1 MNDVMI
7 YGEIGWDV
15 SSASTVRA
23 IMDAAPGP
31 LNVRVNS
38 PGGFVFEGLAI
49 ASAIKRRTGVTT
61 YNDGLA
67 ASMGSVVFV
76 SGDRRVMAPGTLLMI
91 HNPASGAWGDADD
104 LKKEAAVLD
113 VIAGEMANIYASASG
128 GKVSKE
134 KALEMMDAE
143 TWLTPTEAV
152 ELGFAHEIEG
162 AAQAFARMS
171 PRMHYRN
178 APKEVRMP
186 DEVTEPKTGL
196 LDRIMSAM
204 PGGAD
209 RAKMQALEA
218 ENAQM
223 VATVTEAVA
232 KLQDAEARLADA
244 TAKHAQEIESM
255 KAAHAANLETEVAA
269 AKIKGGQEFAAQW
282 SKGNSPDPLPHV
294 ETVEEQTTTHSAKWA
309 ALYEAGKY
317 EEAAEYH
324 KAHKTEILK
333 GL

>member
-7 YGEIGWDV
+7 YGEIGWDI

-23 IMDAAPGP
+23 IMDAPPGA
-31 LNVRVNS
+31 LNVRINS

-49 ASAIKRRTGVTT
+49 ASAIKRRSGVTT

-67 ASMGSVVFV
+67 ASIGSVVFV

-91 HNPASGAWGDADD
+91 HNPASGVWGDADD

-186 DEVTEPKTGL
+186 DEIEPKTGL

-204 PGGAD
+204 PGSAD
-209 RAKMQALEA
+209 RARMQALEA

-244 TAKHAQEIESM
+244 TARHAQEIESM
-255 KAAHAANLETEVAA
+255 KAAHAASMKAEVAA

-282 SKGNSPDPLPHV
+282 SKGNSPNPLPHV

-309 ALYEAGKY
+309 ALYDAGKF
-317 EEAAEYH
+317 EEAAAYMT
-324 KAHKTEILK
+324 AHEKEINK
-333 GL
+333 GK